1 MKGAVDCFVRHGGK
15 EADLTLVR
23 VPGAN
28 ELPQVAQRLAATGK
42 VDAVVTLGAVIQG
55 ATPHADLINGT
66 VARSLAKIA
75 LDTGVPVLNGIV
87 CALNLEQAIERA
99 GTKQGNKGWDAVAP
113 RSRHQRASFVRRIYG
128 DTQTRTRVGV
138 ADAVSGGYE
147 SGLDIEKSIP
157 KFRQQYTRGRR
168 GRRS

>member
-1 MKGAVDCFVRHGGK
+1 MQEIIGKLDASGMKMALVVSRFNSFFTEQLVKGAADCFTRHGGQ

-28 ELPQVAQRLAATGK
+28 ELPLVVQRLAASGT
-42 VDAVVTLGAVIQG
+42 VDAVIALGAVIQG

-66 VARSLAKIA
+66 VARAFAKIA

-99 GTKQGNKGWDAVAP
+99 GTKQGNKGWDAVMAAIETVNVM
-113 RSRHQRASFVRRIYG
+113 RAL
-128 DTQTRTRVGV
+128 
-138 ADAVSGGYE
+138 A
-147 SGLDIEKSIP
+147 
-157 KFRQQYTRGRR
+157 
-168 GRRS
+168 

>member
-1 MKGAVDCFVRHGGK
+1 MKEIVGKLDATGLKMALVVSRFNSFFTEQLVKGAVDCFVRHGGK

-42 VDAVVTLGAVIQG
+42 VDAVVALGAVIQG

-66 VARSLAKIA
+66 VARALAKIA

-99 GTKQGNKGWDAVAP
+99 GTKQGNKGWDAVA
-113 RSRHQRASFVRRIYG
+113 A
-128 DTQTRTRVGV
+128 
-138 ADAVSGGYE
+138 A
-147 SGLDIEKSIP
+147 IETVNVLKAL
-157 KFRQQYTRGRR
+157 
-168 GRRS
+168 

>member
-1 MKGAVDCFVRHGGK
+1 MRHGGK

-99 GTKQGNKGWDAVAP
+99 GTKQGNKGWDAVA
-113 RSRHQRASFVRRIYG
+113 A
-128 DTQTRTRVGV
+128 
-138 ADAVSGGYE
+138 A
-147 SGLDIEKSIP
+147 IETVNVLKAL
-157 KFRQQYTRGRR
+157 
-168 GRRS
+168 

>member
-1 MKGAVDCFVRHGGK
+1 MKEIVGKLDATGLKMALVVSRFNSFFTEQLVKGAVDCFVRHGGK
-15 EADLTLVR
+15 EVDLTLVR

-99 GTKQGNKGWDAVAP
+99 GTKQGNKGWDAVA
-113 RSRHQRASFVRRIYG
+113 A
-128 DTQTRTRVGV
+128 
-138 ADAVSGGYE
+138 A
-147 SGLDIEKSIP
+147 IETVNVLKAL
-157 KFRQQYTRGRR
+157 
-168 GRRS
+168 

>member
-1 MKGAVDCFVRHGGK
+1 MKEIVGNLDATGLKMALVVSRFNSFFTEQLVKGAADCFVRHGGK

-28 ELPQVAQRLAATGK
+28 ELPQVAQRLAASGQ
-42 VDAVVTLGAVIQG
+42 VDAVIALGAVIQG

-66 VARSLAKIA
+66 VARALAKIA

-99 GTKQGNKGWDAVAP
+99 GTKQGNKGWDATA
-113 RSRHQRASFVRRIYG
+113 A
-128 DTQTRTRVGV
+128 
-138 ADAVSGGYE
+138 A
-147 SGLDIEKSIP
+147 IETVNVLKAL
-157 KFRQQYTRGRR
+157 
-168 GRRS
+168 